1 MNFYKY
7 AFRKILFALLGI
19 FLITLFFYVLLSQFI
34 INDKFNSEPLSK
46 HFFAFL
52 GSIFSNFGQVYNSS
66 SFNNA
71 LEYFGYYFKYSLLFE
86 SITFILSIIF
96 GYLLGILLAYKNGKI
111 SDAIISLLIFVFA
124 SIPVFVLAPLMII
137 LAEYTDLPVNFVPI
151 DSLNAGYMLL
161 SLVLPISIILIVT
174 VSFFAIVA
182 KNAMLNILSKDYIKV
197 LKTMGLSN
205 KKIFLIGV
213 FKNLII
219 ETINRMLAVLVFIIS
234 LGIVMERIFQIPGQ
248 SLILTS
254 AFTNGEINVLM
265 CLVFY
270 KAFVIFLFS
279 TITEIIYDVLSV
291 ENNFNYHIKFRRP
304 AKVVKGEI

>member
-7 AFRKILFALLGI
+7 AFKKILFALLGI

-66 SFNNA
+66 SFNSA

-174 VSFFAIVA
+174 VSFFAIVV

-205 KKIFLIGV
+205 NKVFFIGV

-219 ETINRMLAVLVFIIS
+219 ETINRMLAVLVFIIG

-279 TITEIIYDVLSV
+279 AITEIIYDVLSV